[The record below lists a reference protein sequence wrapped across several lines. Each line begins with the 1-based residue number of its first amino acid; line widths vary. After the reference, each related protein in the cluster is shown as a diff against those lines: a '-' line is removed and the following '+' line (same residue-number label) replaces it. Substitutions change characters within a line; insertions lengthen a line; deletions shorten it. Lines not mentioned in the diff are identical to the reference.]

1 MNAVDKMEKKMEGER
16 SLPFPRQL
24 PP

>member
-1 MNAVDKMEKKMEGER
+1 MNAVDKMEKMEGER